1 MIKEEYIYILKL
13 IPDLLNQEN
22 WTEKEEDIVNR
33 HFLKLQDLLA
43 EDKLIL
49 AGKTL
54 GLDINTFGVVILE
67 VNSEGEALEIMHSDP
82 AVAEGI
88 MTGELFPY
96 KVALMKK

>member
-1 MIKEEYIYILKL
+1 
-13 IPDLLNQEN
+13 
-22 WTEKEEDIVNR
+22 IVNR

-67 VNSEGEALEIMHSDP
+67 VSSEGEALEIMHSDP